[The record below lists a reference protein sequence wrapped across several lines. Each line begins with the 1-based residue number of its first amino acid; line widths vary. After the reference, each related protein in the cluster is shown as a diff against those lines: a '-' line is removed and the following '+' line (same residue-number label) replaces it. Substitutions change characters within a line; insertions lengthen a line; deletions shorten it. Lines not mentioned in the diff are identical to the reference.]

1 VKTKLTFLSLLA
13 ISTLQ
18 GSEHNSLGVF
28 YPDSSKPLITVS
40 PWDDA
45 TNEEISLR
53 TKLSFINQKEFPVG
67 NFVYLINE
75 TVNNFDIEVIKY
87 NQQLNKYE
95 KPIKVDRELLNLN
108 LQNCSYVVYN
118 GGKGL
123 EYDSLSLGA
132 EFINKVYENKTPC
145 VINYPANKKTEM
157 LPLIR
162 DKQVHYFPCWND
174 IKERLTAYG
183 CAFGCIALVWYVS
196 NPFIDALFT

>member
-1 VKTKLTFLSLLA
+1 MKTKLIFLSLLVVS
-13 ISTLQ
+13 ILQ

-28 YPDSSKPLITVS
+28 YPGSSKPLITVS

-53 TKLSFINQKEFPVG
+53 TKTSFINQKQFPVG

-75 TVNNFDIEVIKY
+75 INNNFSIEVIKY

-95 KPIKVDRELLNLN
+95 KPIKIEHELLDLN
-108 LQNCSYVVYN
+108 LQDCSYVVYN

-132 EFINKVYENKTPC
+132 EFINKLYENNIRC
-145 VINYPANKKTEM
+145 AINYPVNNKTEI
-157 LPLIR
+157 LPLIG
-162 DKQVHYFPCWND
+162 DKKVHYHPCWND
-174 IKERLTAYG
+174 IKEQLTAYG
-183 CAFGCIALVWYVS
+183 FTFWVLALVWYI
-196 NPFIDALFT
+196 NPFNSLLI